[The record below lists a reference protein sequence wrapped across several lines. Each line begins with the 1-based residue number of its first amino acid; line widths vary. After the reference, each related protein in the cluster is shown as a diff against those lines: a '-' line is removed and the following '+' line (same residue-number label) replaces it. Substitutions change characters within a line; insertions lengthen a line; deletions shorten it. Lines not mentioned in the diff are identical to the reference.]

1 MTPAEQLREL
11 ESNLHR
17 LPVPLARWLAA
28 GLRRYQSTGDM
39 GAALGLNRPGAI
51 RTRNRA
57 LLRAAHLVAPNE
69 RPWTQAGA
77 LKQAIDNFESV
88 SKKREYLT
96 GWRLE
101 VWRAL
106 NAGVSVPR
114 SQKRL
119 HELLTQSEKNVRIA
133 SYSDGGKQ

>member
-1 MTPAEQLREL
+1 MTPVECLREL
-11 ESNLHR
+11 ENSLHR
-17 LPVPLARWLAA
+17 LPPSVARWLSA
-28 GLRRYQSTGDM
+28 GLHRYRATGDM
-39 GAALGLNRPGAI
+39 GAALGLNRPGAL
-51 RTRNRA
+51 RTRNTA
-57 LLRAAHLVAPNE
+57 LRRAAELIAPNE

-114 SQKRL
+114 SQNQL
-119 HELLTQSEKNVRIA
+119 HEIIKILMEK
-133 SYSDGGKQ
+133 